1 MPRRYKPVKAPVST
15 SPVKSRPYNYNKPKK
30 HGDLLNPQPARY
42 PEFSMSN
49 VHASARD
56 NTAPQPSR
64 RVEIATSGGSVVTQ
78 RWGPGI
84 QSTHRWQ
91 VPNRHDHVGSAMLA
105 CTDNI
110 STPPSPQAPKME
122 SLIWEESPHSWLE
135 NVAEATIPGS
145 DTPSSPSPP
154 PSAPKKRNKRA
165 SRNPQ
170 KQAAWLHWRENVIY
184 KAVGIYL
191 DLEAK
196 KAGRIS
202 LGTPGETLFDENGCL
217 CTPIASLCS
226 RCNTYLR
233 FHSLMTITSSSTLVS
248 WLL

>member
-1 MPRRYKPVKAPVST
+1 MMGGDSNLRWLCGDPTLGTRNPVHPSVAGPKSPRSYGECDA
-15 SPVKSRPYNYNKPKK
+15 
-30 HGDLLNPQPARY
+30 
-42 PEFSMSN
+42 
-49 VHASARD
+49 
-56 NTAPQPSR
+56 
-64 RVEIATSGGSVVTQ
+64 
-78 RWGPGI
+78 
-84 QSTHRWQ
+84 
-91 VPNRHDHVGSAMLA
+91 A

-145 DTPSSPSPP
+145 DTPSSPSPL

-170 KQAAWLHWRENVIY
+170 KQAAWLHWHENVIY

-196 KAGRIS
+196 KRRSALVATHTSGFI
-202 LGTPGETLFDENGCL
+202 
-217 CTPIASLCS
+217 
-226 RCNTYLR
+226 
-233 FHSLMTITSSSTLVS
+233 HS
-248 WLL
+248 

>member
-1 MPRRYKPVKAPVST
+1 
-15 SPVKSRPYNYNKPKK
+15 
-30 HGDLLNPQPARY
+30 
-42 PEFSMSN
+42 MSN
-49 VHASARD
+49 VHASAPITTGGDSNLRWLCGD
-56 NTAPQPSR
+56 PTLGTRNPVHPS
-64 RVEIATSGGSVVTQ
+64 VA
-78 RWGPGI
+78 GPK
-84 QSTHRWQ
+84 
-91 VPNRHDHVGSAMLA
+91 
-105 CTDNI
+105 
-110 STPPSPQAPKME
+110 SPRSCGECDAGAPKME

-145 DTPSSPSPP
+145 DTPSSPSPLP
-154 PSAPKKRNKRA
+154 PAPKKRNKRA

-233 FHSLMTITSSSTLVS
+233 FHSLMMITSSSMLVS